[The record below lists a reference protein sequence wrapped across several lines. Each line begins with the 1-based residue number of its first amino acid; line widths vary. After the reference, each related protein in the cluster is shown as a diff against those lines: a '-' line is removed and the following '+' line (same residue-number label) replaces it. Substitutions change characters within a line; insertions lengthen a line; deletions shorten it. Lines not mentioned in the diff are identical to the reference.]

1 MPRVPLA
8 ERLKMGIYRR
18 IFNDQAYR
26 LSEASISSGH
36 LKVSLQLTAK
46 VGLMAA
52 RGVLQSRGF
61 KRSQGIPLVGRGV
74 RIRNPQ
80 FISVGRDFIVE
91 DFAELQGLASGGLV
105 FGDSVSI
112 GTAALVRPSSYY
124 SRAIGV
130 GLVVG
135 DNSSIGPQSYIGCSG
150 GIVIGDDVMLGPG
163 VRLFSEN
170 HVKSDAGSTIK
181 AQGVAWSPI
190 TIEDGCWIASGVTI
204 TAGVRVGAG
213 AVVGAGSVV
222 TRDVAPGTVV
232 AGSPARPIGVR

>member
-1 MPRVPLA
+1 
-8 ERLKMGIYRR
+8 MGIYRKV
-18 IFNDQAYR
+18 FHDQAHR

-36 LKVSLQLTAK
+36 FKVSLQLAAK
-46 VGLMAA
+46 VGPMAA
-52 RGVLQSRGF
+52 RGVMRARGF

-80 FISVGRDFIVE
+80 FISVGHNFIVE
-91 DFAELQGLASGGLV
+91 DSAELQGLATGGLV

-112 GTAALVRPSSYY
+112 GTAALIRPSSYY
-124 SRAIGV
+124 SRDIGV
-130 GLVVG
+130 GLIVG

-150 GIVIGDDVMLGPG
+150 GIVIGKDVMLGPG

-170 HVKSDAGSTIK
+170 HVLSDSESTIK
-181 AQGVAWSPI
+181 AQGVVWSPI

-222 TRDVAPGTVV
+222 THDVAPGTIV